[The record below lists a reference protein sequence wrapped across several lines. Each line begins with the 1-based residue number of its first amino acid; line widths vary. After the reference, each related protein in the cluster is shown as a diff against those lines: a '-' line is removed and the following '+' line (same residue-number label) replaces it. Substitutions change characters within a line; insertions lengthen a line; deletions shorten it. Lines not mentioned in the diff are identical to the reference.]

1 MKLPQS
7 PALGW
12 ASLVL
17 LGYLSGD
24 LAAALLERN
33 FSVPIRRPSQASQAA
48 PATLNGI
55 KVPGDLTFLL
65 TNRSAESAVNDTLND
80 PAVVP
85 GQPGLPPGGV
95 TAGNA
100 TGLPTLSGTL
110 EGQGQ
115 SLAVLQMG
123 SETQVV
129 AVGEEWLGFRVLEV
143 TSFQARLADARGS
156 EHILTMKIAES
167 QDSPAGV
174 PPAFPGAQNPYN
186 VTVPSPGN
194 NTANASPVMT
204 SRELRAL
211 MDDTGWVRNVLVQP
225 VLRGGESVG
234 IQINYLNANTP
245 FPRLGILNGDIIK
258 SLNNKPLKGVESLS
272 EGLMELRNATSLNFQ
287 IERGGQTLNHTVEL
301 QP

>member
-12 ASLVL
+12 ASVVL
-17 LGYLSGD
+17 LGYLAGD
-24 LAAALLERN
+24 LGAALLERH
-33 FSVPIRRPSQASQAA
+33 FTVPVKRPSAASQNRPA
-48 PATLNGI
+48 PLNGI

-65 TNRSAESAVNDTLND
+65 TNRSIEAGVNETLAD
-80 PAVVP
+80 SSGMPP
-85 GQPGLPPGGV
+85 GQPGAMGPTSV
-95 TAGNA
+95 SAGNA

-123 SETQVV
+123 NETQVV

-143 TSFQARLADARGS
+143 TSFQARLADARGT
-156 EHILTMKIAES
+156 EHVLTMKIA
-167 QDSPAGV
+167 QPNDV
-174 PPAFPGAQNPYN
+174 PPGPAFPGAQNPFN
-186 VTVPSPGN
+186 VSAPTAGN
-194 NTANASPVMT
+194 NTSPVMT

-225 VLRGGESVG
+225 VIRGGESVG
-234 IQINYLNANTP
+234 IQINYLNANAP

-258 SLNNKPLKGVESLS
+258 SLNNKPLRGVESLS
-272 EGLMELRNATSLNFQ
+272 EGLMELRNATSLSFQ
-287 IERGGQTLNHTVEL
+287 IERGGQTLSHTVEL